1 MGERATR
8 FLPLFKD
15 VDVNLRRSGVKIS
28 FRAYV
33 SLAVFATLLLSASFL
48 VSIPLVLVLAF
59 HLSPPISLL
68 LGVGVAMLV
77 GAFTT
82 IGFYIYPLYRADN
95 LKRSLEDG
103 LTFITGYMAVLSGA
117 GVSPEHTFHSLAQ
130 IDLSPIVTAEAR
142 TLVRDVELFGRDIFS
157 ALKSASDR
165 TPSKRFKEFLEGF
178 IEVTYS
184 GGNVTNYL
192 VNRSRQYMRLKG
204 IALRRFADT
213 LGILAEFYVTIL
225 VAGPLILVVML
236 AVMAMLGG
244 SSSGLLNPVLLLNLL
259 TYLIIPVG
267 SIVLLVFLDIISPR
281 R

>member
-1 MGERATR
+1 MI
-8 FLPLFKD
+8 F
-15 VDVNLRRSGVKIS
+15 
-28 FRAYV
+28 V
-33 SLAVFATLLLSASFL
+33 SLAVFATLLLSVLFL
-48 VSIPLVLVLAF
+48 VSIPPVSILVF
-59 HLSPPISLL
+59 HLSPAVSLL
-68 LGVGVAMLV
+68 LDVGIAMLV
-77 GAFTT
+77 GAFTI
-82 IGFYIYPLYRADN
+82 IGFYIYPIYRADN

-117 GVSPEHTFHSLAQ
+117 GVSPEHAFHSLAQ
-130 IDLSPIVTAEAR
+130 IDLPSTVTAETR
-142 TLVRDVELFGRDIFS
+142 TLVRDVELFGRDVFS
-157 ALKSASDR
+157 ALKSASER
-165 TPSKRFKEFLEGF
+165 TPSKRYKEFLEGF
-178 IEVTYS
+178 IEVAHS

-192 VNRSRQYMRLKG
+192 VNRSRQYMKLKS

-244 SSSGLLNPVLLLNLL
+244 GSSGLLNPVLLLNLL

-267 SIVLLVFLDIISPR
+267 SIVLLIVLDIISPR